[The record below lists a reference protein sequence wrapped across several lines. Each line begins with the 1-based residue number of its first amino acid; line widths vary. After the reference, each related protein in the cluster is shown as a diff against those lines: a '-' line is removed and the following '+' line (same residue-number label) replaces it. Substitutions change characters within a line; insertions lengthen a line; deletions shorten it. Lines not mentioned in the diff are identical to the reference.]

1 MSECKSGRGQQEDTA
16 RSDCGRGHGGPFL
29 STLRTLST
37 GGDVI

>member
-29 STLRTLST
+29 STLGTLST